1 MRIFRIIG
9 RSIQNA
15 GKSILR
21 NFSLSMASITCSI
34 ITLILVSIGMLLS
47 YNINNITKNIENELT
62 IVIFMDKNITTDE
75 LNKTK
80 EDLNNIDNVKHVTFK
95 SKEEIKNNMANE
107 NDTFNKIISTWE
119 EGENPLQDSF
129 IIEVKDIKDIN
140 ETATTI
146 KNMEKVSLVKYG
158 ETTVNDL
165 IKVFSAVKKITIG
178 LVVGLI
184 LVTAFLINNTIK
196 ITIFSRKREI
206 DIMRLVGTSNIVIKL
221 PFFIEGFFIGFIGS
235 LVPVLITIFGYSYV
249 DNYKNDYT
257 LYETEFRRII
267 KEIDPDYFNI
277 LNKGKNLVNDFSDGL
292 FERICVASLKNY
304 NKEQLKDMLD
314 IDFKTFEKPY
324 VKKIK

>member
-1 MRIFRIIG
+1 MKIFRIIS
-9 RSIQNA
+9 RSVQNA

-47 YNINNITKNIENELT
+47 YNINNVTKNIEDELT
-62 IVIFMDKNITTDE
+62 IVIFMDKDITSDE
-75 LNKTK
+75 LSKTK
-80 EDLNNIDNVKHVTFK
+80 EDLKNIDNIKNVTFK
-95 SKEEIKNNMANE
+95 SKEDIKNSMANE

-129 IIEVKDIKDIN
+129 IVDVKNVKDIN

-146 KNMEKVSLVKYG
+146 KNLEKVSLVKYG

-165 IKVFSAVKKITIG
+165 IKVFEAVKKVTIG
-178 LVVGLI
+178 LVIGLI

-235 LVPVLITIFGYSYV
+235 IVPVLITIFGYSYAYNALNTV
-249 DNYKNDYT
+249 NLSN
-257 LYETEFRRII
+257 IM
-267 KEIDPDYFNI
+267 NI
-277 LNKGKNLVNDFSDGL
+277 LTLVSPGEVVYKVSLLLILIGTIIGAFS
-292 FERICVASLKNY
+292 S
-304 NKEQLKDMLD
+304 
-314 IDFKTFEKPY
+314 
-324 VKKIK
+324 VKAVRKYLTI

>member
-1 MRIFRIIG
+1 MKIFRIIS

-47 YNINNITKNIENELT
+47 YNINNVTKNIEDELT
-62 IVIFMDKNITTDE
+62 IVIFMDKDITSDE

-80 EDLNNIDNVKHVTFK
+80 EDLKNIDNIKSVTFK
-95 SKEEIKNNMANE
+95 SKEDIKNSMANE

-129 IIEVKDIKDIN
+129 IVDVKNVKDIN

-146 KNMEKVSLVKYG
+146 KNLEKVSLVKYG

-165 IKVFSAVKKITIG
+165 IKVFDAVKKVTIG
-178 LVVGLI
+178 LVIGLI

-235 LVPVLITIFGYSYV
+235 IVPVLITIFGYSYAYNALNTV
-249 DNYKNDYT
+249 NLSN
-257 LYETEFRRII
+257 IM
-267 KEIDPDYFNI
+267 NI
-277 LNKGKNLVNDFSDGL
+277 LTLVSPGEVVYKVSLFLILIGTVIGAFS
-292 FERICVASLKNY
+292 S
-304 NKEQLKDMLD
+304 
-314 IDFKTFEKPY
+314 
-324 VKKIK
+324 VKAVRKYLTI

>member
-1 MRIFRIIG
+1 MKIFRIIG

-62 IVIFMDKNITTDE
+62 IVIFMDKDITTDE
-75 LNKTK
+75 LTKTK
-80 EDLNNIDNVKHVTFK
+80 EDLNNIANIKHVTFK
-95 SKEEIKNNMANE
+95 SKEEIKNSMANE

-129 IIEVKDIKDIN
+129 IIEVKDINDIN

-146 KNMEKVSLVKYG
+146 KNLEKVSLVKYG

-165 IKVFSAVKKITIG
+165 IKVFAAIKKITIG
-178 LVVGLI
+178 LVIGLI

-235 LVPVLITIFGYSYV
+235 IIPVLITIFGYTYAYNALKSI
-249 DNYKNDYT
+249 NLSN
-257 LYETEFRRII
+257 IM
-267 KEIDPDYFNI
+267 NI
-277 LNKGKNLVNDFSDGL
+277 LTLVTPNEIVYKVSL
-292 FERICVASLKNY
+292 FLVLIGTVIGAVSSVRAVRKHLTI
-304 NKEQLKDMLD
+304 
-314 IDFKTFEKPY
+314 
-324 VKKIK
+324 

>member
-62 IVIFMDKNITTDE
+62 IVIFMDKDITTDE
-75 LNKTK
+75 LNKAK
-80 EDLNNIDNVKHVTFK
+80 EDLNNIDNVKHITFK

-235 LVPVLITIFGYSYV
+235 LVPVLITIFGYSYAYNALNTV
-249 DNYKNDYT
+249 NLSN
-257 LYETEFRRII
+257 IM
-267 KEIDPDYFNI
+267 NI
-277 LNKGKNLVNDFSDGL
+277 LTLVSPGEVIYKVPLLLILIGTVIGAFS
-292 FERICVASLKNY
+292 S
-304 NKEQLKDMLD
+304 
-314 IDFKTFEKPY
+314 
-324 VKKIK
+324 VKAVRKYLTI

>member
-140 ETATTI
+140 ETATSI

-235 LVPVLITIFGYSYV
+235 IVPVLITIFGYSYAYNALNTV
-249 DNYKNDYT
+249 NLSN
-257 LYETEFRRII
+257 IM
-267 KEIDPDYFNI
+267 NI
-277 LNKGKNLVNDFSDGL
+277 LTLVSPGEVIYKVSLLLILIGTVIGAFS
-292 FERICVASLKNY
+292 S
-304 NKEQLKDMLD
+304 
-314 IDFKTFEKPY
+314 
-324 VKKIK
+324 VKAVRKYLTI

>member
-165 IKVFSAVKKITIG
+165 IKVFGAVKKITIG

-235 LVPVLITIFGYSYV
+235 LVPVLITIFGYSYAYNALNTV
-249 DNYKNDYT
+249 NLSN
-257 LYETEFRRII
+257 IM
-267 KEIDPDYFNI
+267 NI
-277 LNKGKNLVNDFSDGL
+277 LTLVSPGEVIYKVSLLLILIGTVIGAFS
-292 FERICVASLKNY
+292 S
-304 NKEQLKDMLD
+304 
-314 IDFKTFEKPY
+314 
-324 VKKIK
+324 VKAVRKYLTI

>member
-1 MRIFRIIG
+1 MKIFRIIL

-47 YNINNITKNIENELT
+47 YNINNITKNIEDELT
-62 IVIFMDKNITTDE
+62 IVIFMDKDITSDE

-80 EDLNNIDNVKHVTFK
+80 EDLQNIDNIKSVTFK
-95 SKEEIKNNMANE
+95 SKEEIKNSMANE

-129 IIEVKDIKDIN
+129 IVDVKNVKDIN

-146 KNMEKVSLVKYG
+146 KNLEKVSLVKYG

-165 IKVFSAVKKITIG
+165 IKVFEAVKKVTIG
-178 LVVGLI
+178 LVIGLI

-235 LVPVLITIFGYSYV
+235 IVPVLITIFGYSYAYNALNTV
-249 DNYKNDYT
+249 NLSN
-257 LYETEFRRII
+257 IM
-267 KEIDPDYFNI
+267 NI
-277 LNKGKNLVNDFSDGL
+277 LTLVSPGEVVYKVSLLLILIGTVIGAFS
-292 FERICVASLKNY
+292 S
-304 NKEQLKDMLD
+304 
-314 IDFKTFEKPY
+314 
-324 VKKIK
+324 VKAVRKYLTI

>member
-9 RSIQNA
+9 KSIQNA

-75 LNKTK
+75 LNKAK

-235 LVPVLITIFGYSYV
+235 LVPVLITIFGYSYAYNALNTV
-249 DNYKNDYT
+249 NLSN
-257 LYETEFRRII
+257 IM
-267 KEIDPDYFNI
+267 NI
-277 LNKGKNLVNDFSDGL
+277 LTLVSPGEVIYKVSLLLILIGTVIGAFS
-292 FERICVASLKNY
+292 S
-304 NKEQLKDMLD
+304 
-314 IDFKTFEKPY
+314 
-324 VKKIK
+324 VKAVRKYLTI

>member
-1 MRIFRIIG
+1 MKIFRIIS

-47 YNINNITKNIENELT
+47 YNINNVTKNIEDELT
-62 IVIFMDKNITTDE
+62 IVIFMDKDITSDE

-80 EDLNNIDNVKHVTFK
+80 EDLKNIDNIKNVTFK
-95 SKEEIKNNMANE
+95 SKEDIKNSMANE

-129 IIEVKDIKDIN
+129 IVDVKNVKDIN

-146 KNMEKVSLVKYG
+146 KNLEKVSLVKYG

-165 IKVFSAVKKITIG
+165 IKVFEAVKKVTIG
-178 LVVGLI
+178 LVIGLI

-235 LVPVLITIFGYSYV
+235 IIPVLITIFGYSYAYNALNTV
-249 DNYKNDYT
+249 NLSN
-257 LYETEFRRII
+257 IM
-267 KEIDPDYFNI
+267 NI
-277 LNKGKNLVNDFSDGL
+277 LTLVSPGEVIYKVSLLLILIGTVIGAFS
-292 FERICVASLKNY
+292 S
-304 NKEQLKDMLD
+304 
-314 IDFKTFEKPY
+314 
-324 VKKIK
+324 VKAVRKYLTI

>member
-80 EDLNNIDNVKHVTFK
+80 EDLNNIDNVKHITFK

-129 IIEVKDIKDIN
+129 IIEVKEIKDIN

-235 LVPVLITIFGYSYV
+235 LVPVLITIFGYSYAYNALNTV
-249 DNYKNDYT
+249 NLSN
-257 LYETEFRRII
+257 IM
-267 KEIDPDYFNI
+267 NI
-277 LNKGKNLVNDFSDGL
+277 LTLVSPGEVIYKVSLLLILIGTVIGAFS
-292 FERICVASLKNY
+292 S
-304 NKEQLKDMLD
+304 
-314 IDFKTFEKPY
+314 
-324 VKKIK
+324 VKAVRKYLTI

>member
-184 LVTAFLINNTIK
+184 LVTAFLINNTI
-196 ITIFSRKREI
+196 FSRKREI

-235 LVPVLITIFGYSYV
+235 LVPVLITIFGYSYAYNALNTV
-249 DNYKNDYT
+249 NLSN
-257 LYETEFRRII
+257 IM
-267 KEIDPDYFNI
+267 NI
-277 LNKGKNLVNDFSDGL
+277 LTLVSPGEVIYKVSLLLILIGTVIGAFS
-292 FERICVASLKNY
+292 S
-304 NKEQLKDMLD
+304 
-314 IDFKTFEKPY
+314 
-324 VKKIK
+324 VKAVRKYLTI

>member
-158 ETTVNDL
+158 ETTVNGL

-235 LVPVLITIFGYSYV
+235 LVPVLITIFGYSYAYNALNTV
-249 DNYKNDYT
+249 NLSN
-257 LYETEFRRII
+257 IM
-267 KEIDPDYFNI
+267 NI
-277 LNKGKNLVNDFSDGL
+277 LTLVSPGEVIYKVSLLLILIGTVIGAFSSVKAVRKYL
-292 FERICVASLKNY
+292 TIWER
-304 NKEQLKDMLD
+304 
-314 IDFKTFEKPY
+314 
-324 VKKIK
+324 

>member
-107 NDTFNKIISTWE
+107 NDTFNKIISNWE

-235 LVPVLITIFGYSYV
+235 LVPVLITIFGYSYAYNALNTV
-249 DNYKNDYT
+249 NLSN
-257 LYETEFRRII
+257 IM
-267 KEIDPDYFNI
+267 NI
-277 LNKGKNLVNDFSDGL
+277 LTLVSPGEVIYKVSLLLILIGTVIGAFS
-292 FERICVASLKNY
+292 S
-304 NKEQLKDMLD
+304 
-314 IDFKTFEKPY
+314 
-324 VKKIK
+324 VKAVRKYLTI

>member
-235 LVPVLITIFGYSYV
+235 LVPVLITIFGYSYAYNALNTV
-249 DNYKNDYT
+249 NLSN
-257 LYETEFRRII
+257 IM
-267 KEIDPDYFNI
+267 NI
-277 LNKGKNLVNDFSDGL
+277 LTLVSTGEVIYKVSLLLILIGTVIGAFS
-292 FERICVASLKNY
+292 S
-304 NKEQLKDMLD
+304 
-314 IDFKTFEKPY
+314 
-324 VKKIK
+324 VKAVRKYLTI

>member
-1 MRIFRIIG
+1 MRIFRIIS

-140 ETATTI
+140 ETATSI

-235 LVPVLITIFGYSYV
+235 IVPVLITIFGYSYAYNALNTV
-249 DNYKNDYT
+249 NLSN
-257 LYETEFRRII
+257 IM
-267 KEIDPDYFNI
+267 NI
-277 LNKGKNLVNDFSDGL
+277 LTLVSPGEVIYKVSLLLILIGTVIGAFS
-292 FERICVASLKNY
+292 S
-304 NKEQLKDMLD
+304 
-314 IDFKTFEKPY
+314 
-324 VKKIK
+324 VKAVRKYLTI

>member
-1 MRIFRIIG
+1 MKIFRIIG

-62 IVIFMDKNITTDE
+62 IVIFMDKDITTDE
-75 LNKTK
+75 LTKTK
-80 EDLNNIDNVKHVTFK
+80 EDLNNIANIKHVTFK
-95 SKEEIKNNMANE
+95 SKEEIKNSMANE

-129 IIEVKDIKDIN
+129 IIEVKDINDIN

-146 KNMEKVSLVKYG
+146 KNLEKVSLVKYG

-165 IKVFSAVKKITIG
+165 IKVFAAIKKITIG
-178 LVVGLI
+178 LVIGLI

-235 LVPVLITIFGYSYV
+235 IIPVLITIFGYTYAYNALKSI
-249 DNYKNDYT
+249 NLSN
-257 LYETEFRRII
+257 IM
-267 KEIDPDYFNI
+267 NI
-277 LNKGKNLVNDFSDGL
+277 LTLVTPSEIVYKVSL
-292 FERICVASLKNY
+292 FL
-304 NKEQLKDMLD
+304 ML
-314 IDFKTFEKPY
+314 IGTVIGAVSSVRAVRKHLT
-324 VKKIK
+324 I

>member
-80 EDLNNIDNVKHVTFK
+80 QDLNNIDNVKHVTFK

-235 LVPVLITIFGYSYV
+235 LVPVLITIFGYSYAYNALNTV
-249 DNYKNDYT
+249 NLSN
-257 LYETEFRRII
+257 IM
-267 KEIDPDYFNI
+267 NI
-277 LNKGKNLVNDFSDGL
+277 LTLVSPGEVIYKVSLLLILIGTVIGAFS
-292 FERICVASLKNY
+292 S
-304 NKEQLKDMLD
+304 
-314 IDFKTFEKPY
+314 
-324 VKKIK
+324 VKAVRKYLTI

>member
-1 MRIFRIIG
+1 MKIFRIIS

-47 YNINNITKNIENELT
+47 YNINNVTKNIEDELT
-62 IVIFMDKNITTDE
+62 IVIFMDKDITSDE

-80 EDLNNIDNVKHVTFK
+80 EDLKNIDNINNVTFK
-95 SKEEIKNNMANE
+95 SKEDIKNSMANE

-129 IIEVKDIKDIN
+129 IVDVKNVKDIN

-146 KNMEKVSLVKYG
+146 KNLEKVSLVKYG

-165 IKVFSAVKKITIG
+165 IKVFEAVKKITIG
-178 LVVGLI
+178 LVIGLI

-235 LVPVLITIFGYSYV
+235 IVPVLITIFGYSYAYNALNTV
-249 DNYKNDYT
+249 NLSN
-257 LYETEFRRII
+257 IM
-267 KEIDPDYFNI
+267 NI
-277 LNKGKNLVNDFSDGL
+277 LTLVSPGEIVYKVSLLLILIGTVIGAFS
-292 FERICVASLKNY
+292 S
-304 NKEQLKDMLD
+304 
-314 IDFKTFEKPY
+314 
-324 VKKIK
+324 VKAVRKYLTI

>member
-235 LVPVLITIFGYSYV
+235 LVPVLITIFGYSYAYNALNTV
-249 DNYKNDYT
+249 NLSN
-257 LYETEFRRII
+257 IM
-267 KEIDPDYFNI
+267 NI
-277 LNKGKNLVNDFSDGL
+277 LTLVSPGEVIYKVSLLLILIGTVIGAFSSVKAVRKYL
-292 FERICVASLKNY
+292 TIRER
-304 NKEQLKDMLD
+304 
-314 IDFKTFEKPY
+314 
-324 VKKIK
+324 

>member
-1 MRIFRIIG
+1 MKIFRIIS

-47 YNINNITKNIENELT
+47 YNINNVTKNIEDELT
-62 IVIFMDKNITTDE
+62 IVIFMDKDITSDE

-80 EDLNNIDNVKHVTFK
+80 EDLKNIDNIKNVTFK
-95 SKEEIKNNMANE
+95 SKEDIKNSMANE

-129 IIEVKDIKDIN
+129 IVDVKNVKDIN

-146 KNMEKVSLVKYG
+146 KNLEKVSLVKYG

-165 IKVFSAVKKITIG
+165 IKVFEAVKKITIG
-178 LVVGLI
+178 LVIGLI

-235 LVPVLITIFGYSYV
+235 IVPVLITIFGYSYAYNALNTV
-249 DNYKNDYT
+249 NLSN
-257 LYETEFRRII
+257 IM
-267 KEIDPDYFNI
+267 NI
-277 LNKGKNLVNDFSDGL
+277 LTLVSPGEVVYKVSLLLILIGTVIGAFS
-292 FERICVASLKNY
+292 S
-304 NKEQLKDMLD
+304 
-314 IDFKTFEKPY
+314 
-324 VKKIK
+324 VKAVRKYLTI

>member
-184 LVTAFLINNTIK
+184 LVTAFLINNTIN

-235 LVPVLITIFGYSYV
+235 LVPVLITIFGYSYAYNALNTV
-249 DNYKNDYT
+249 NLSN
-257 LYETEFRRII
+257 IM
-267 KEIDPDYFNI
+267 NI
-277 LNKGKNLVNDFSDGL
+277 LTLVSPGEVIYKVSLLLILIGTVIGAFS
-292 FERICVASLKNY
+292 S
-304 NKEQLKDMLD
+304 
-314 IDFKTFEKPY
+314 
-324 VKKIK
+324 VKAVRKYLTI

>member
-9 RSIQNA
+9 KSIQNA

-47 YNINNITKNIENELT
+47 YNINNITKNIANELT

-235 LVPVLITIFGYSYV
+235 LVPVLITIFGYSYAYNALNTV
-249 DNYKNDYT
+249 NLSN
-257 LYETEFRRII
+257 IM
-267 KEIDPDYFNI
+267 NI
-277 LNKGKNLVNDFSDGL
+277 LTLVSPGEVIYKVSLLLILIGTVIGAFS
-292 FERICVASLKNY
+292 S
-304 NKEQLKDMLD
+304 
-314 IDFKTFEKPY
+314 
-324 VKKIK
+324 VKAVRKYLTI

>member
-62 IVIFMDKNITTDE
+62 IVIFMDKDITTDE
-75 LNKTK
+75 LNKAK
-80 EDLNNIDNVKHVTFK
+80 EDLNNIDNVKHITFK

-235 LVPVLITIFGYSYV
+235 LVPVLITIFGYSYAYNALNTV
-249 DNYKNDYT
+249 NLSN
-257 LYETEFRRII
+257 IM
-267 KEIDPDYFNI
+267 NI
-277 LNKGKNLVNDFSDGL
+277 LTLVSPGEVIYKVSLLLILIGTVIGAFS
-292 FERICVASLKNY
+292 S
-304 NKEQLKDMLD
+304 
-314 IDFKTFEKPY
+314 
-324 VKKIK
+324 VKAVRKYLTI

>member
-80 EDLNNIDNVKHVTFK
+80 EDLNNIDNVIHVTFK

-129 IIEVKDIKDIN
+129 IIEVKEIKDIN

-235 LVPVLITIFGYSYV
+235 LVPVLITIFGYSYAYNALNTV
-249 DNYKNDYT
+249 NLSN
-257 LYETEFRRII
+257 IM
-267 KEIDPDYFNI
+267 NI
-277 LNKGKNLVNDFSDGL
+277 LTLVSPGEVIYKVSLLLILIGTVIGAFS
-292 FERICVASLKNY
+292 S
-304 NKEQLKDMLD
+304 
-314 IDFKTFEKPY
+314 
-324 VKKIK
+324 VKAVRKYLTI

>member
-95 SKEEIKNNMANE
+95 SKEEIKNNIANE

-235 LVPVLITIFGYSYV
+235 LVPVLITIFGYSYAYNALNTV
-249 DNYKNDYT
+249 NLSN
-257 LYETEFRRII
+257 IM
-267 KEIDPDYFNI
+267 NI
-277 LNKGKNLVNDFSDGL
+277 LTLVSPGEVIYKVSLLLILIGTVIGAFS
-292 FERICVASLKNY
+292 S
-304 NKEQLKDMLD
+304 
-314 IDFKTFEKPY
+314 
-324 VKKIK
+324 VKAVRKYLTI

>member
-62 IVIFMDKNITTDE
+62 IVIFMDKNITTEE

-80 EDLNNIDNVKHVTFK
+80 EDLNNIDNVKHITFK

-235 LVPVLITIFGYSYV
+235 LVPVLITIFGYSYAYNALNTV
-249 DNYKNDYT
+249 NLSN
-257 LYETEFRRII
+257 IM
-267 KEIDPDYFNI
+267 NI
-277 LNKGKNLVNDFSDGL
+277 LTLVSPGEVIYKVSLLLMLIGTVIGAFS
-292 FERICVASLKNY
+292 S
-304 NKEQLKDMLD
+304 
-314 IDFKTFEKPY
+314 
-324 VKKIK
+324 VKAVRKYLTI

>member
-1 MRIFRIIG
+1 MKIFRIIS

-47 YNINNITKNIENELT
+47 YNINNVTKNIEDELT
-62 IVIFMDKNITTDE
+62 IVIFMDKDITSDE

-80 EDLNNIDNVKHVTFK
+80 EDLKNIDNIKNVTFK
-95 SKEEIKNNMANE
+95 SKEDIKNSMANE

-129 IIEVKDIKDIN
+129 IVDVKNVKDIN

-146 KNMEKVSLVKYG
+146 KNLEKVFLVKYG

-165 IKVFSAVKKITIG
+165 IKVFEAVKKITIG
-178 LVVGLI
+178 LVIGLI

-235 LVPVLITIFGYSYV
+235 IVPVLITIFGYSYAYNALNTV
-249 DNYKNDYT
+249 NLSN
-257 LYETEFRRII
+257 IM
-267 KEIDPDYFNI
+267 NI
-277 LNKGKNLVNDFSDGL
+277 LTLVSPGEVVYKVSLFLILIGTVIGAFS
-292 FERICVASLKNY
+292 S
-304 NKEQLKDMLD
+304 
-314 IDFKTFEKPY
+314 
-324 VKKIK
+324 VKAVRKYLTI